1 MCSPSRHE
9 CTRRSVRPHIPIE
22 TRTLVLHGGNRR
34 KRNGAVLKLRADVA
48 QWIEGLNP
56 GGQAEATTIVPA
68 KTLLDGIPRP
78 DLAMVSRFFHSFASA
93 ESAVLRA
100 VVSLVTPLARVRR

>member
-1 MCSPSRHE
+1 MVAIV
-9 CTRRSVRPHIPIE
+9 VRGME
-22 TRTLVLHGGNRR
+22 QSS
-34 KRNGAVLKLRADVA
+34 KLRADVA

-78 DLAMVSRFFHSFASA
+78 DLAMVSRFFSFIRIS
-93 ESAVLRA
+93 
-100 VVSLVTPLARVRR
+100 